1 MVQKLPHRVLLGT
14 FKGREHDLANPFYT
28 NSVYLILSMRSLR
41 SILSLAFAFLVL
53 FSSTSFMVG
62 MHRCG
67 GQVKNVALFT
77 QAEGCAQERQVPPC
91 HRLDTPPCCQDVT
104 VIHEHQ
110 DFKGEITQLE
120 FSASPLADV
129 LTPAVLLAEVIPA
142 AGERTY
148 ARAYDPPLRS
158 TDRTVSLQVFLI

>member
-1 MVQKLPHRVLLGT
+1 MVQKMPPSRFFNT
-14 FKGREHDLANPFYT
+14 FERCEKPLVNPFYP

-77 QAEGCAQERQVPPC
+77 KAEGCAQEAQIPPC

-104 VIHEHQ
+104 IVHEHQ
-110 DFKGEITQLE
+110 DFKGEITHLE
-120 FSASPLADV
+120 FSASPLTDV
-129 LTPAVLLAEVIPA
+129 LTPAVVLAEVIPS

-148 ARAYDPPLRS
+148 ARPYDPPLRS
-158 TDRTVSLQVFLI
+158 YDRIVSLQVFLI

>member
-1 MVQKLPHRVLLGT
+1 MHLLGT
-14 FKGREHDLANPFYT
+14 SEPFKQPVANPFYLI
-28 NSVYLILSMRSLR
+28 SVYLILSMRSLR
-41 SILSLAFAFLVL
+41 SILSLVFAFLVL

-67 GQVKNVALFT
+67 GEVKNVALFNH
-77 QAEGCAQERQVPPC
+77 AEGCSQERQVPPC

-110 DFKGEITQLE
+110 DFKGEITPFE

-129 LTPAVLLAEVIPA
+129 LTPAVVLAEVIPA
-142 AGERTY
+142 AAARTY
-148 ARAYDPPLRS
+148 AYAYDPPLRS

>member
-1 MVQKLPHRVLLGT
+1 MVQKMPPGRFFNT
-14 FKGREHDLANPFYT
+14 FERWAMSVVNPFYS

-67 GQVKNVALFT
+67 GQVRNVALFT
-77 QAEGCAQERQVPPC
+77 KAEGCAQETRTPPC

-110 DFKGEITQLE
+110 DFKGEITQLD
-120 FSASPLADV
+120 FSASPLTDV
-129 LTPAVLLAEVIPA
+129 LTPTVVLAEVIPS

-148 ARAYDPPLRS
+148 ARPYDPPLRS
-158 TDRTVSLQVFLI
+158 YDRIVSLQVFLI